1 MKPTEPNQ
9 ALEPTAIAVTL
20 EGSRMIVGVCTSAG
34 SPVGAWRAEA
44 AGSSSGYQLSGAS
57 SRGGVCSRG
66 EKKEK
71 EAIGAGELKV
81 LRPVAREVLF
91 ALVDAGRLRMSRT
104 PYFPNQALETTRWTG
119 AVVRGRQLRSTVGR
133 GSKGRLCA
141 RQRVSH
147 L

>member
-1 MKPTEPNQ
+1 M
-9 ALEPTAIAVTL
+9 
-20 EGSRMIVGVCTSAG
+20 SAG
-34 SPVGAWRAEA
+34 SLVGAWLAEA
-44 AGSSSGYQLSGAS
+44 AGSSSGYQLSGAI
-57 SRGGVCSRG
+57 SRRGVCSRVQK
-66 EKKEK
+66 EEK
-71 EAIGAGELKV
+71 EAIGAGWLKV

-119 AVVRGRQLRSTVGR
+119 AVVRAGQLRSTFGLS
-133 GSKGRLCA
+133 SKGRLCA